1 MRASVAR
8 RAALIDIAANAQRGY
23 SSRICRVVGG
33 GDAGAAAEVD
43 VATCDG
49 AGGELDDDD
58 DEQPAASAAQASAAT
73 SRPAPASGTAA
84 VTRPAAG
91 LLCLDR
97 STLRTTFCLPS
108 APPRAPHGT
117 V

>member
-1 MRASVAR
+1 
-8 RAALIDIAANAQRGY
+8 
-23 SSRICRVVGG
+23 
-33 GDAGAAAEVD
+33 
-43 VATCDG
+43 
-49 AGGELDDDD
+49 
-58 DEQPAASAAQASAAT
+58 
-73 SRPAPASGTAA
+73 
-84 VTRPAAG
+84 